1 MTDPEIRHF
10 LLVFD
15 HAQGKLV
22 DERHFGT
29 DQKAALDAYEACE
42 RAHREEPMIDIVLV
56 GSDSIE
62 TVRMTHANYF
72 EGTFDGVVSVSKYL
86 AGI

>member
-1 MTDPEIRHF
+1 MSSIRHF

-15 HAQGKLV
+15 HGTGRLIEEQ
-22 DERHFGT
+22 DFGT
-29 DQKAALDAYEACE
+29 DSA
-42 RAHREEPMIDIVLV
+42 RAVRKYGEKEDEYKGRQDIEIVLV

-72 EGTFDGVVSVSKYL
+72 DDTIAMSKYL
-86 AGI
+86 SGLVPGRS